1 MLKLQ
6 KKLGIEG
13 GVQVTKLHSGK
24 LKRSTQI
31 QEGFIITYANNQAVK
46 TVEEFLKKI
55 QSGGEGVM
63 LQGVYE
69 DIPGNYYYAFG
80 L

>member
-1 MLKLQ
+1 
-6 KKLGIEG
+6 
-13 GVQVTKLHSGK
+13 LHSGK